1 MLKQR
6 AKAAVIV
13 SAMVLCV
20 GCYSLQP
27 IVGPTPSLGT
37 TVAVSIN
44 DAGRVALG
52 GSMGPAIDEVEGRLV
67 QRDSTEYLLSVVTV
81 RFLRG
86 GEQTWTGE
94 RVRIKSEFVSVMK
107 EKKFSRGR
115 TALISAVA
123 LGAVAAFVTRA
134 IVGSGQGE
142 LPRSPLDSTA
152 QSIRIPLH

>member
-1 MLKQR
+1 MLMQC
-6 AKAAVIV
+6 AKAIA
-13 SAMVLCV
+13 SATAMVLCV

-27 IVGPTPSLGT
+27 IVGPFPALGT

-67 QRDSTEYLLSVVTV
+67 QRDSAEYVLSVATV

-123 LGAVAAFVTRA
+123 LGTVAAFVTRA
-134 IVGSGQGE
+134 IIGSGQGD
-142 LPRSPLDSTA
+142 PTKSPLDSTA

>member
-1 MLKQR
+1 MHR
-6 AKAAVIV
+6 IRVTVTA
-13 SAMVLCV
+13 SAMVLCL

-27 IVGPTPSLGT
+27 IVGPFPVLGS
-37 TVAVSIN
+37 TVAVSLN

-67 QRDSTEYLLSVVTV
+67 QRDSAEYVLSVVGV

-94 RVRIKSEFVSVMK
+94 RVRIKSEFVSTVK
-107 EKKFSRGR
+107 EKKFSKGR

-123 LGAVAAFVTRA
+123 LGTVAAFVTRA

-142 LPRSPLDSTA
+142 PAKSPLDSTA
-152 QSIRIPLH
+152 QSIRIPMH

>member
-1 MLKQR
+1 MLMQC
-6 AKAAVIV
+6 AKAIA
-13 SAMVLCV
+13 SATAMVLCV

-27 IVGPTPSLGT
+27 IVGPFPALGT

-67 QRDSTEYLLSVVTV
+67 QRDSAEYVLSVATV

-142 LPRSPLDSTA
+142 PMRSPLDSTA

>member
-1 MLKQR
+1 MLIQR
-6 AKAAVIV
+6 VKAVVIA

-27 IVGPTPSLGT
+27 IVGPSPALGT

-52 GSMGPAIDEVEGRLV
+52 GSMGPAIDEVEGRLI
-67 QRDSTEYLLSVVTV
+67 QRDSAEYLLSVVTV

-94 RVRIKSEFVSVMK
+94 RVRIKSEFVSVIK